1 MRPCKIIADKDTTKH
16 RTRQL
21 ICLTTVFPEA
31 KDFIQTLYIDH
42 PLIKH
47 HKTKDVA
54 ENIVTSVKE
63 YISEDSYAGGSY
75 DGAYFHAN
83 KDVSKHVNEAFNVND
98 EAVHSDHDAMH
109 RSSLAEKRARKKVE
123 NNWLN
128 KLGKNIATAFKDH
141 NYGKKYEELKDQAQ
155 LMEIELLEPKFHS
168 ETRFANSCS
177 QVFNTGYRDLSVLIE
192 TYKKTRDE
200 NVGSNLQEE
209 RDKAKHAADML
220 KVLNNKKSM
229 LQLAGTCDIY
239 SQFSAM
245 VCNLQK
251 VNVLPHERYSQ
262 YQDRF
267 NKMRHMMDSISDHS
281 ECASQECHWPKYH
294 TDRENILKG
303 KFGKLSVLSDE
314 GEPADKVLRS
324 YFKRP
329 NQAKDPFDKSAE
341 NNLKTVLKDL
351 LDELKDVFREV
362 DIKVIETTR
371 PLTDWSGL
379 ALKLKTR
386 SQPIVYALEKK
397 TFVDSCY
404 NTARSVKCVER
415 SEIENQFYKF
425 TKRLE
430 KITQHKSYEQLK
442 KTDSKELIQTFGSSP
457 SLYEGIELVMRAT
470 YEASVKLSVES
481 VAESVISVYNLHNN
495 QLRKLNEDTANDELF
510 VAYNGPEI
518 GEADEVLRQAL
529 NLHFSKTRGGWNF
542 STQLFKTAGVVVE
555 KKLREKIN

>member
-47 HKTKDVA
+47 HKIKDVA

-109 RSSLAEKRARKKVE
+109 RSGLAEKRARKKVE

-192 TYKKTRDE
+192 TCKKTRDE

-314 GEPADKVLRS
+314 GEPADKDLRS

-386 SQPIVYALEKK
+386 SRPIVYALEKK

-425 TKRLE
+425 IKRLE
-430 KITQHKSYEQLK
+430 KNNTTQ
-442 KTDSKELIQTFGSSP
+442 
-457 SLYEGIELVMRAT
+457 
-470 YEASVKLSVES
+470 
-481 VAESVISVYNLHNN
+481 
-495 QLRKLNEDTANDELF
+495 
-510 VAYNGPEI
+510 
-518 GEADEVLRQAL
+518 VL
-529 NLHFSKTRGGWNF
+529 
-542 STQLFKTAGVVVE
+542 
-555 KKLREKIN
+555 

>member
-109 RSSLAEKRARKKVE
+109 RSGLAEKRARKKVE

-229 LQLAGTCDIY
+229 LQLAGICDIY

-324 YFKRP
+324 YFKQP

-341 NNLKTVLKDL
+341 NNLKTVLIDL

-386 SQPIVYALEKK
+386 SQPIVYAL
-397 TFVDSCY
+397 
-404 NTARSVKCVER
+404 
-415 SEIENQFYKF
+415 
-425 TKRLE
+425 
-430 KITQHKSYEQLK
+430 
-442 KTDSKELIQTFGSSP
+442 
-457 SLYEGIELVMRAT
+457 
-470 YEASVKLSVES
+470 
-481 VAESVISVYNLHNN
+481 
-495 QLRKLNEDTANDELF
+495 
-510 VAYNGPEI
+510 
-518 GEADEVLRQAL
+518 
-529 NLHFSKTRGGWNF
+529 
-542 STQLFKTAGVVVE
+542 
-555 KKLREKIN
+555 

>member
-1 MRPCKIIADKDTTKH
+1 
-16 RTRQL
+16 
-21 ICLTTVFPEA
+21 
-31 KDFIQTLYIDH
+31 
-42 PLIKH
+42 
-47 HKTKDVA
+47 
-54 ENIVTSVKE
+54 
-63 YISEDSYAGGSY
+63 
-75 DGAYFHAN
+75 
-83 KDVSKHVNEAFNVND
+83 
-98 EAVHSDHDAMH
+98 
-109 RSSLAEKRARKKVE
+109 
-123 NNWLN
+123 
-128 KLGKNIATAFKDH
+128 
-141 NYGKKYEELKDQAQ
+141 
-155 LMEIELLEPKFHS
+155 
-168 ETRFANSCS
+168 
-177 QVFNTGYRDLSVLIE
+177 
-192 TYKKTRDE
+192 
-200 NVGSNLQEE
+200 
-209 RDKAKHAADML
+209 
-220 KVLNNKKSM
+220 M

-386 SQPIVYALEKK
+386 LQPIIYALEKK

-415 SEIENQFYKF
+415 SEIKNQFYKF

-430 KITQHKSYEQLK
+430 KITQHKSYEQLE

-555 KKLREKIN
+555 KKLREKNKLNIY

>member
-1 MRPCKIIADKDTTKH
+1 MCP
-16 RTRQL
+16 
-21 ICLTTVFPEA
+21 
-31 KDFIQTLYIDH
+31 
-42 PLIKH
+42 
-47 HKTKDVA
+47 
-54 ENIVTSVKE
+54 S
-63 YISEDSYAGGSY
+63 
-75 DGAYFHAN
+75 
-83 KDVSKHVNEAFNVND
+83 
-98 EAVHSDHDAMH
+98 
-109 RSSLAEKRARKKVE
+109 
-123 NNWLN
+123 
-128 KLGKNIATAFKDH
+128 
-141 NYGKKYEELKDQAQ
+141 
-155 LMEIELLEPKFHS
+155 
-168 ETRFANSCS
+168 
-177 QVFNTGYRDLSVLIE
+177 
-192 TYKKTRDE
+192 
-200 NVGSNLQEE
+200 
-209 RDKAKHAADML
+209 
-220 KVLNNKKSM
+220 
-229 LQLAGTCDIY
+229 
-239 SQFSAM
+239 
-245 VCNLQK
+245 
-251 VNVLPHERYSQ
+251 
-262 YQDRF
+262 
-267 NKMRHMMDSISDHS
+267 
-281 ECASQECHWPKYH
+281 
-294 TDRENILKG
+294 
-303 KFGKLSVLSDE
+303 
-314 GEPADKVLRS
+314 
-324 YFKRP
+324 
-329 NQAKDPFDKSAE
+329 
-341 NNLKTVLKDL
+341 NLKTFLKDL

-430 KITQHKSYEQLK
+430 KITQHKSYEQLE

-555 KKLREKIN
+555 KS